1 MHFANP
7 IIPGFHPDPSVCR
20 VGGDF
25 YLVNSSFGYFP
36 GVPIFHS
43 RDLVHWRPIGHCL
56 DRPEQLPLTGAGVS
70 SGIWAPTI
78 RHHDG
83 TFYMVTTNK
92 SHGGNFYVTAT
103 DPAGPWS
110 DPVYVDPEGFD
121 PSPEGDFLAVDYRG
135 EIFIVP
141 TDPKVGEKT
150 QVTSSPR
157 RDRHQRWSP
166 DGDLLAYVSDE
177 SGEEQI
183 WVYEVETG
191 ERRRLTDHASA
202 KGGFVWAPN
211 GSRIAFE
218 AANRLFEVDVAA
230 GRTTELAYNQAGG
243 YNLTE
248 YAPDG
253 RWLVYTRAD
262 EDMNSDVYL
271 FDLDARRELDVTP
284 NPFRDYGGVVTPDG
298 ERLVFRSNRDGEYQ
312 LFTVSLTRLTEDPDD
327 PLVRARKQEDGN
339 DERGERAERGD
350 RDEAE
355 DEASVTVDVDGI
367 DQRAER
373 LTSEDDGVG
382 AFFLSKDGQ
391 TVYFTSR
398 DDDGPALFA
407 IGLDGEDRKKVAS
420 GSFPGLTPTAD
431 RKAAFFRERA
441 SGSGLGGEVH
451 RVTLSSGKKERI
463 SFSFPVFVDMRGE
476 WTQIFDESW
485 RVMKHRFYDPDMH
498 GVDWAGV
505 REIYEPL
512 LPHVGTYEDAYDLA
526 NQMIGELNASHVGV
540 RGPSSRDM
548 DREYSSRY
556 LGFELEPADGRYRIS
571 HIYRDGP
578 ADREWLGLEVG
589 DYVLAIDGQELR
601 AGDNYWRVLNHT
613 LNEYVPVRVADSA
626 GGDNARDVRI
636 RSVASMSGIAYDDWV
651 ERNRDFVEEQTDGR
665 IAYVH
670 IRSMNQPSL
679 ARFENEIDRFWNREG
694 IIVDIRFNGGGNIDQ
709 QLLDILERRPYE
721 YWNNRWGAPTWGRR
735 PRQAIAGPKVM
746 LTNWRSAS
754 DSEVTPMGF
763 RDLGLGRIVGNP
775 TMGAV
780 IATGSYRLI
789 NGASIRTPGSLVV
802 TYDPTKPHNHGINL
816 ENYGVAPD
824 VWVENGP
831 EDNLRGYDRELKVA
845 IDEALRMLREGTW
858 QYQEERAR

>member
-1 MHFANP
+1 MQSIPRRRGPLAVLLLGAALIAVTATPVDADP
-7 IIPGFHPDPSVCR
+7 IRFMRDPHISHGQIVFSYQGDIWIARADGTEGRRLTSHLARDVAPRFSPDGEWVAFTSDRMGNADVWVVPAE
-20 VGGDF
+20 GGEPRQLTF
-25 YLVNSSFGYFP
+25 Y
-36 GVPIFHS
+36 
-43 RDLVHWRPIGHCL
+43 
-56 DRPEQLPLTGAGVS
+56 TGADQVLYWTPDGTGIVTATRRGADPFASPLHVVPLDGGLPEPLGMDMGSAGMFRQDGAMLAFNRLPFNDTRKGYRGNYSTDIWVQDLATGEFTQLTDPDLRESRGHVHDALPMWGADGRIYFVS
-70 SGIWAPTI
+70 E
-78 RHHDG
+78 RDG
-83 TFYMVTTNK
+83 TFNLWRT
-92 SHGGNFYVTAT
+92 
-103 DPAGPWS
+103 
-110 DPVYVDPEGFD
+110 
-121 PSPEGDFLAVDYRG
+121 SPEGGAAEQVTRFTTGGVRHPAISPDGSAIIFTRDHELHVLELPDGEPRKITVELAFESQDSRVDWIDVQNRAEGFAPSPDGAYLAVDYRG

-202 KGGFVWAPN
+202 KGGFVWAPD

-476 WTQIFDESW
+476 WAQIFDESW
-485 RVMKHRFYDPDMH
+485 RVMKHRFYDADMH

-636 RSVASMSGIAYDDWV
+636 RSVAS
-651 ERNRDFVEEQTDGR
+651 
-665 IAYVH
+665 
-670 IRSMNQPSL
+670 
-679 ARFENEIDRFWNREG
+679 
-694 IIVDIRFNGGGNIDQ
+694 
-709 QLLDILERRPYE
+709 
-721 YWNNRWGAPTWGRR
+721 
-735 PRQAIAGPKVM
+735 
-746 LTNWRSAS
+746 
-754 DSEVTPMGF
+754 
-763 RDLGLGRIVGNP
+763 
-775 TMGAV
+775 
-780 IATGSYRLI
+780 
-789 NGASIRTPGSLVV
+789 
-802 TYDPTKPHNHGINL
+802 
-816 ENYGVAPD
+816 
-824 VWVENGP
+824 
-831 EDNLRGYDRELKVA
+831 
-845 IDEALRMLREGTW
+845 
-858 QYQEERAR
+858 